1 MTWWQAVSAFQEVLQ
16 LGPVRKTLPKMDVF
30 KMSLNDFKWFE
41 LWSGL
46 NLFIVVS
53 WFLLVPICFQDFL
66 FNLSQ
71 FFPQERGHGLGMF
84 VDLGQYGSQCSVAN
98 GTVPFAL
105 GELGG

>member
-1 MTWWQAVSAFQEVLQ
+1 MVRFKFIYSCFMVSFGA
-16 LGPVRKTLPKMDVF
+16 D
-30 KMSLNDFKWFE
+30 
-41 LWSGL
+41 
-46 NLFIVVS
+46 LF
-53 WFLLVPICFQDFL
+53 PIFL